1 MKRKALG
8 KGLRSLIPEA
18 PRRTP
23 PEPPKPAGSEAPQAA
38 APEPRSPAAY
48 PQVDIDL
55 IVPNHRQPRERF
67 EPEAL
72 QALANSLK
80 NQGVLQPVLLRPL
93 PDGKYA
99 LVAGE
104 RRWRAA
110 QLAGLLKI
118 PAVIREIPEDRVLE
132 FALIEN
138 VQREE
143 LNPIEEARAYRALL
157 DEVGLTQAQ
166 VAERVGR
173 QRATVANSLRLLG
186 LAEPVQQMLRKGE
199 LSAGHGRAIAGVDSP
214 SEQIRLATL
223 ATTGGFSV
231 RELEARVNRLQRDAA
246 DPIARSKP
254 GPKKDPNVAAAEEK
268 LQRTLGTKVR
278 IFQDKKGAGRLEV
291 HFFSADE
298 LERIFQLLIQLG
310 HRIRKPTILSAKDP
324 GADITV

>member
-1 MKRKALG
+1 MG

-23 PEPPKPAGSEAPQAA
+23 PDATQTAPSQAAQAA
-38 APEPRSPAAY
+38 APEPRTATSY
-48 PQVDIDL
+48 PQVDLDR

-80 NQGVLQPVLLRPL
+80 TQGVLQPVLVRPL
-93 PDGKYA
+93 PDGNYA

-118 PAVIREIPEDRVLE
+118 PAVIRDIPEDRVLE

-143 LNPIEEARAYRALL
+143 LNPIEEARAYRALI
-157 DEVGLTQAQ
+157 DEVGLNQ
-166 VAERVGR
+166 VQIAERVGR
-173 QRATVANSLRLLG
+173 QRATIANSLRLLG

-214 SEQIRLATL
+214 SEQIRLAAMVTQD
-223 ATTGGFSV
+223 GISV
-231 RELEARVNRLQRDAA
+231 REIETRVSRLQKEGGA
-246 DPIARSKP
+246 IARAKS

-291 HFFSADE
+291 HFYSADE
-298 LERIFQLLIQLG
+298 LERVFQLLIQIG
-310 HRIRKPTILSAKDP
+310 HRIRKPTILSARDP

>member
-1 MKRKALG
+1 V
-8 KGLRSLIPEA
+8 
-18 PRRTP
+18 
-23 PEPPKPAGSEAPQAA
+23 
-38 APEPRSPAAY
+38 APESRPALTY
-48 PQVDIDL
+48 PQIDL
-55 IVPNHRQPRERF
+55 DRIVPNHRQPRERF

-80 NQGVLQPVLLRPL
+80 NQGVLQPVLVRPL
-93 PDGKYA
+93 PDGRYA

-118 PAVIREIPEDRVLE
+118 PAVIRDIPEDRVLE

-143 LNPIEEARAYRALL
+143 LNPIEEARAYRALV
-157 DEVGLTQAQ
+157 DDVGLTQAQ
-166 VAERVGR
+166 IAERVGR

-223 ATTGGFSV
+223 ATRDGVSV
-231 RELEARVNRLQRDAA
+231 RELEAQVGRLQKEG
-246 DPIARSKP
+246 DPIARAKP

-298 LERIFQLLIQLG
+298 LERLFQLLIQLG

-324 GADITV
+324 SADITV